1 MVRQIYKFSSECH
14 SQTIPSSER
23 RQPRPGI
30 YLQIYIDNIHICIYI
45 LYHQICIYICTYI
58 HVSLCVG
65 LGVWSL
71 VLTTNRGVFIILS
84 RTSDRAFL
92 QIKISGLKPLTIFAE
107 KLYHRCK
114 QCVSVQL
121 LVEKHQLSKTF
132 LVCNYYKNTL
142 ISEVYRQSRH
152 SHKKRK
158 DSPEG
163 SLE

>member
-14 SQTIPSSER
+14 SQTSHPR
-23 RQPRPGI
+23 RGDSQGQVYMYRYI
-30 YLQIYIDNIHICIYI
+30 QIIYIYVFIFCIIRYV
-45 LYHQICIYICTYI
+45 YICTYI

-65 LGVWSL
+65 LGVWPL
-71 VLTTNRGVFIILS
+71 VLTTNRGVFINLS

-92 QIKISGLKPLTIFAE
+92 QIKISGLKSLTIFAE